1 MHCRRRLELA
11 FLIEQE
17 QIEQIRV
24 FSFLTT
30 LKFLVDTNYIRIL
43 YHLITIFGENENDL
57 LLDPIPNS

>member
-1 MHCRRRLELA
+1 MA

-24 FSFLTT
+24 FSFLAT